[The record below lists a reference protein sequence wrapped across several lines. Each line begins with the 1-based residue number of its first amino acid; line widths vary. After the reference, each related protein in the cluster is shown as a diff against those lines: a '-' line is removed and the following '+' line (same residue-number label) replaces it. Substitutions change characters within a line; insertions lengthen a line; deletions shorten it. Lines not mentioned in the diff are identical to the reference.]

1 MLNLIRADL
10 FKLFKSMSI
19 KILFGI
25 TCLCAFTLTVMAY
38 LIPRGG
44 IDAGMTGIGFMFSD
58 INIISILGAVL
69 AGTFICGDFD
79 NKTIHDAIA
88 SGSSRMAVIVS
99 KAIVFFCGIA
109 FLLLPYALATVFALG
124 SGFEFGMDA
133 VALGF
138 LNFLTRG
145 SGNAI
150 QVSELLKLFAVILT
164 LVIVYTSQLSV
175 CVPLAFVLKKPVLVV
190 AIYYAMTILS
200 AQLIALSAS
209 SEALDFILSK
219 TPFGGDY
226 IFLTMNSGTVD
237 IVAAIFGSLVFMM
250 VMLAITYGAFR
261 KAEIK

>member
-10 FKLFKSMSI
+10 FKLFKSLSI

-25 TCLCAFTLTVMAY
+25 TCLCAITLTVMAY
-38 LIPRGG
+38 FIPRGG

-79 NKTIHDAIA
+79 NKNIHDAIA

-99 KAIVFFCGIA
+99 KALVFFCGIA
-109 FLLLPYALATVFALG
+109 ILVLPYALAAVFALI

-145 SGNAI
+145 SGNALPA
-150 QVSELLKLFAVILT
+150 SEFLKLFAVILT
-164 LVIVYTSQLSV
+164 LVIVYASQLSV

-190 AIYYAMTILS
+190 PIYYAVSVLS

-226 IFLTMNSGTVD
+226 IFLTMDSGTVD
-237 IVAAIFGSLVFMM
+237 IVAAIFGSLVFIT